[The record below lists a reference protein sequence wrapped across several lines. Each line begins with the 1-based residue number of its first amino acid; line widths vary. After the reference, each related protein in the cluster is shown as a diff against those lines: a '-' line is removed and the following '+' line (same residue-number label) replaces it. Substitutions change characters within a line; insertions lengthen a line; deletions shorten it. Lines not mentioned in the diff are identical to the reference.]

1 MLLRWTHESNN
12 TCTARKRSCGHI
24 KSKARS
30 YSVFLGLALLW
41 ETRNMIDICPLSLF
55 HHQQGG
61 NTIKS
66 PVLPISSAYGLLK
79 HPSHCTTGE
88 RKFVPCEVA
97 ALRPL
102 LMLPF
107 LELSS
112 FPRSQAKLFLGSQ
125 RTKIPKKK
133 AERVVICRQLRNCK
147 RSV

>member
-1 MLLRWTHESNN
+1 
-12 TCTARKRSCGHI
+12 
-24 KSKARS
+24 
-30 YSVFLGLALLW
+30 
-41 ETRNMIDICPLSLF
+41 MIDICPLSLF

-112 FPRSQAKLFLGSQ
+112 FPRSQSKTFSRQSKDQNPQEKGRKSFHLQTVTKLQKVCVNTNGRRAYSWRREIKQ
-125 RTKIPKKK
+125 QQQ
-133 AERVVICRQLRNCK
+133 CRRGC
-147 RSV
+147 SVLWLISHWENIIFRQ